1 MKQKIFLLMLLLP
14 AAILSASLAG
24 CSKEEDGKGGA
35 EEEVQEEAVKD
46 PYQGYQAGSYARIM
60 ADGTYYMECS
70 YYVMGI
76 ESIMRMAVRGEE
88 SDVTVGGIGF
98 PVRIIL
104 KDGKSYTLNEEK
116 KVYTVAAFSPDPAA
130 SRESGLFDY
139 RGMDFSQKGQ
149 SVIEAL
155 EGTDA
160 GAYPYEEFQAGSG
173 ADRIRVRYYF
183 KGDALYAV
191 EIQGAGT
198 PVAMV
203 IKTLTAAIPPKML
216 EIPGDFRETDPSG
229 LF

>member
-1 MKQKIFLLMLLLP
+1 MKQKILVFMLLL
-14 AAILSASLAG
+14 AAVLAGVLAG
-24 CSKEEDGKGGA
+24 CSKEEKGPDALEEPQEGA
-35 EEEVQEEAVKD
+35 VTD
-46 PYQGYQAGSYARIM
+46 PYQDYQAGSYARIM
-60 ADGTYYMECS
+60 AGGTYYMECS

-76 ESIMRMAVRGEE
+76 ESVMRMAVRGAQ

-104 KDGKSYTLNEEK
+104 KDGKAYTLNEEK
-116 KVYTVAAFSPDPAA
+116 KVYTVSALSSEPAA
-130 SRESGLFDY
+130 SQENGLFDY
-139 RGMDFSQKGQ
+139 SGLAFSQKGQ
-149 SVIEAL
+149 SAISAL
-155 EGTDA
+155 EGTD
-160 GAYPYEEFQAGSG
+160 GASYPYEEFLAGTG
-173 ADRIRVRYYF
+173 GERIRVRYYF

-203 IKTLTAAIPPKML
+203 IKTLTAAIPPGML